1 MGVLF
6 SVPVLLYIVF
16 GAFALWKTG
25 LLTWLWW
32 ILPVCWGL
40 TFFLAKLW
48 PADRSTETPPPS
60 AAHFTNRDA
69 GAAELVRKYQEQI
82 DDIAPKDLTDM
93 HFYLR
98 QFESLSKELA
108 EYYHPDAA
116 DPFSSLTIP
125 EIAAAIRLVAD
136 DLEQLVL
143 QSIPGSR
150 LLTVKQW
157 RSFGDTPKWVNRIRN
172 SVWAGSFLLNPL
184 NIARYGF
191 SRVTVDKVG
200 TNLQSEVLA
209 GIYLRFIRQVG
220 FYLIEMN
227 SGRLRGGADAY
238 RNAFEEQA
246 GAGEPNPIGGAAPSQ
261 RPSLVSR
268 PVTIGIVGQVSA
280 GKSSLINY
288 LTGNQQA
295 AVDMLPQTRHVER
308 YTLPVSVGENS
319 QGTVSVDL
327 LDSPGYGVDGA
338 NASQQAEIQT
348 ALQSS
353 DIMLLVIDGHSPSK
367 AADAATL
374 KQVETWYAEHPNLL
388 PPPIVVVLSH
398 VDLIPPAMQWSP
410 PYQLDRPQTPKGKN
424 ISEAIAWTKE
434 ELGQFSDLIVDVV
447 AVCSAPEESRRW
459 GLQENVLPAIMQH
472 LESGQSVAL
481 LQAFERSVDGK
492 WASTLVDQLKTGGK
506 QLLQLWLEKKRSK

>member
-1 MGVLF
+1 MAVLF

-25 LLTWLWW
+25 LLIWLWW

-40 TFFLAKLW
+40 TFLLAKLW
-48 PADRSTETPPPS
+48 PENRSTETPPP
-60 AAHFTNRDA
+60 AAGHFTNRDA
-69 GAAELVRKYQEQI
+69 GAAELVRKYQEQVDEI
-82 DDIAPKDLTDM
+82 TPKDLTEI

-108 EYYHPDAA
+108 EYYHPGAV

-200 TNLQSEVLA
+200 NNLQSEVLA
-209 GIYLRFIRQVG
+209 RIYLRFIRQVG

-238 RNAFEEQA
+238 RNTFDQQA
-246 GAGEPNPIGGAAPSQ
+246 AREEPNQI
-261 RPSLVSR
+261 RER
-268 PVTIGIVGQVSA
+268 PVTIGLVGQASA

-288 LTGNQQA
+288 LTGDQQA
-295 AVDMLPQTRHVER
+295 VVDVLPKTRHVER
-308 YTLPVSVGENS
+308 YSLQVSATEHS
-319 QGTVSVDL
+319 QETVSVDL

-338 NASQQAEIQT
+338 NANQQTEIQT

-353 DIMLLVIDGHSPSK
+353 DIILLVVDGHSPSK
-367 AADAATL
+367 AADVATL
-374 KQVETWYAEHPNLL
+374 KQIETWYANHPNLL
-388 PPPIVVVLSH
+388 RPPIIVVLSH
-398 VDLIPPAMQWSP
+398 IDLIPPAMQWSP
-410 PYQLDRPQTPKGKN
+410 PYQLDRPESPKGKN
-424 ISEAIAWTKE
+424 IADAIAWTKE
-434 ELGQFSDLIVDVV
+434 ELGQFSNFVVDVV
-447 AVCSAPEESRRW
+447 AVCSGPESTRRW
-459 GLQENVLPAIMQH
+459 GLQENVLPAIMRH

-481 LQAFERSVDGK
+481 LQAFENAIDDQ
-492 WASTLVDQLKTGGK
+492 WASKLLGQLKTGGK
-506 QLLQLWLEKKRSK
+506 QLLQLWLEKERAKR

>member
-6 SVPVLLYIVF
+6 SVPVLLYFVC

-25 LLTWLWW
+25 LLVWLWW

-40 TFFLAKLW
+40 TYFLAKLW
-48 PADRSTETPPPS
+48 PVSRAIDEPPPN
-60 AAHFTNRDA
+60 AAHFTDRDA
-69 GAAELVRKYQEQI
+69 GAAKIVLQFQEQV
-82 DDIAPKDLTDM
+82 DNVTPKDLTNM

-98 QFESLSKELA
+98 QFEALSKELA
-108 EYYHPDAA
+108 EYYHPEAA

-125 EIAAAIRLVAD
+125 EIAAAVRLVAD

-143 QSIPGSR
+143 HSIPGSR

-209 GIYLRFIRQVG
+209 GLYLRFIRQVG

-238 RNAFEEQA
+238 RNAFEEQS
-246 GAGEPNPIGGAAPSQ
+246 GAGESTTSGVTPVPRQNLA
-261 RPSLVSR
+261 SR

-288 LTGNQQA
+288 LTGGQQA
-295 AVDMLPQTRHVER
+295 VVDRLPETSHVQR
-308 YTLPVSVGENS
+308 YALTVSAGENL
-319 QGTVSVDL
+319 QGTVTVDL

-338 NASQQAEIQT
+338 NANQQAEIRT
-348 ALQSS
+348 ALESS
-353 DIMLLVIDGHSPSK
+353 DIILLVTDGHSPSK

-374 KQVETWYAEHPNLL
+374 SQVETWYADHPNLK
-388 PPPIVVVLSH
+388 PPPVVVVLTH

-410 PYQLDRPQTPKGKN
+410 PYQLDRPQTPKAKN
-424 ISEAIAWTKE
+424 IADAIAWTKE
-434 ELGQFSDLIVDVV
+434 ELGQFSDLVVDVV
-447 AVCSAPEESRRW
+447 AVCSGPEESRRW
-459 GLQENVLPAIMQH
+459 GLQENVLPAIMRN

-481 LQAFERSVDGK
+481 LEAFERSVDDK

-506 QLLQLWLEKKRSK
+506 QLLDLWLEKKRG

>member
-6 SVPVLLYIVF
+6 AVPVLLYVIA

-25 LLTWLWW
+25 LMIWLWW

-40 TFFLAKLW
+40 TWFLAKLW
-48 PADRSTETPPPS
+48 PVSRSADEPPPT
-60 AAHFTNRDA
+60 ADHFTKRDA
-69 GAAELVRKYQEQI
+69 GAAEIVRQFQEQV
-82 DDIAPKDLTDM
+82 DNVTPKDLTDM

-98 QFESLSKELA
+98 QFESLARELA
-108 EYYHPDAA
+108 GYYHPDAA

-184 NIARYGF
+184 NVARYGF

-238 RNAFEEQA
+238 RSAFEGRA
-246 GAGEPNPIGGAAPSQ
+246 GQSASVKQPDGTEVAS
-261 RPSLVSR
+261 S
-268 PVTIGIVGQVSA
+268 PVTVGIIGQVSA

-288 LTGNQQA
+288 LTCSNQ
-295 AVDMLPQTRHVER
+295 AVVGVLPETRHVQR
-308 YTLPVSVGENS
+308 YALAVLAGGKSH
-319 QGTVSVDL
+319 QTVSVDL

-338 NASQQAEIQT
+338 SVSQQAEIQT
-348 ALQSS
+348 ALQNS
-353 DIMLLVIDGHSPSK
+353 DIILLVADGHSPSRSS
-367 AADAATL
+367 DVATL
-374 KQVETWYAEHPNLL
+374 GQIATWYSDRPNLI
-388 PPPIVVVLSH
+388 PPPVIVVLTH
-398 VDLIPPAMQWSP
+398 VDLIPPVLHWSP
-410 PYQLDRPQTPKGKN
+410 PYRLERPENPKGKN
-424 ISEAIAWTKE
+424 IADALAWTAE
-434 ELGQFSDLIVDVV
+434 ELGQFSDLVVDVV
-447 AVCSAPEESRRW
+447 AVCSAPDAARRW
-459 GLQENVLPAIMQH
+459 GLQENLLPAIMRH
-472 LESGQSVAL
+472 LEAGQSVAL
-481 LQAFERSVDGK
+481 LEAFEESVDEK

-506 QLLQLWLEKKRSK
+506 QLVQLWLEKKRNQE

>member
-1 MGVLF
+1 MSVLF
-6 SVPVLLYIVF
+6 SVPVLLYVVF

-40 TFFLAKLW
+40 TYFVAKLW
-48 PADRSTETPPPS
+48 PVDRSTETPPPS

-69 GAAELVRKYQEQI
+69 GAAELVRKYQEQV

-93 HFYLR
+93 HFYLGK
-98 QFESLSKELA
+98 FESLSKELA
-108 EYYHPDAA
+108 EHYHPDAA

-172 SVWAGSFLLNPL
+172 SVWAGSFMLNPL

-209 GIYLRFIRQVG
+209 RIYLRFIRQVG

-238 RNAFEEQA
+238 RNAFEQQA
-246 GAGEPNPIGGAAPSQ
+246 GAGEPNRVGSTAPSPGH
-261 RPSLVSR
+261 RLVAR

-288 LTGNQQA
+288 LTGDQQA
-295 AVDMLPQTRHVER
+295 AVDLLPQTRHVQR
-308 YTLPVSVGENS
+308 YSLPVSVGENL
-319 QGTVSVDL
+319 QETVSVDL

-338 NASQQAEIQT
+338 NASQQTEIQT
-348 ALQSS
+348 TLQGS
-353 DIMLLVIDGHSPSK
+353 DIILLVIDGHSPSK
-367 AADAATL
+367 AADVATL
-374 KQVETWYAEHPNLL
+374 KQVETWYADHPNLL
-388 PPPIVVVLSH
+388 PPPVIVVLSH

-410 PYQLDRPQTPKGKN
+410 PYRLDHPQTPKGKN
-424 ISEAIAWTKE
+424 IAEAIAWTKE
-434 ELGQFSDLIVDVV
+434 ELAQFSSFVVDVV
-447 AVCSAPEESRRW
+447 AVCSGPEAPRRW
-459 GLQENVLPAIMQH
+459 GLQENVLPAIMQR

-481 LQAFERSVDGK
+481 LGAFERSVDDK

-506 QLLQLWLEKKRSK
+506 QLLQLWLEKKRG